1 MPMRSPADRPIRV
14 LLVAPSLTILGG
26 QAVAAQ
32 RLLERL
38 RAVPGLE
45 VGFLPH
51 DPRTNALLRLL
62 QRVKYVRTVATSLAY
77 VTSLIRT
84 IPRYDV
90 VHVFAASYWSVPP
103 RPDSRDPDRQVA
115 GQACGRE
122 LPERRGGGPFAA
134 LVADGDPDP
143 APRRRGGHAVRIPGG
158 RVRALRRTR
167 RVDLELRRR
176 GGRAAATAPFAEPR
190 CFCRIATSRHCTTC
204 RACCARSRSSRRG
217 SATRG

>member
-1 MPMRSPADRPIRV
+1 MPERSRGATARPIRV

-38 RAVPGLE
+38 RAVPGLD

-90 VHVFAASYWSVPP
+90 VHVFAASYWSFLLAPTPAILIGKWLGKRVVVNYRSGEAEDHLRNWPHTAIP
-103 RPDSRDPDRQVA
+103 TLRSADAVVTPSDYLVDVFSRF
-115 GQACGRE
+115 G
-122 LPERRGGGPFAA
+122 
-134 LVADGDPDP
+134 
-143 APRRRGGHAVRIPGG
+143 
-158 RVRALRRTR
+158 LR
-167 RVDLELRRR
+167 
-176 GGRAAATAPFAEPR
+176 
-190 CFCRIATSRHCTTC
+190 
-204 RACCARSRSSRRG
+204 ARS
-217 SATRG
+217 